1 MCLSFLE
8 YSVQRLQENSIF
20 YFVKR
25 FILYFQTFAVCFT
38 IKTVY
43 HIISYHII
51 LYYITLS
58 DDTTRGQ
65 HRVRFSV
72 HHHPF
77 YSTVLRE
84 A

>member
-8 YSVQRLQENSIF
+8 YSAQRLQENSIF
-20 YFVKR
+20 YFVKL

-43 HIISYHII
+43 HIISY
-51 LYYITLS
+51 YITLS

-65 HRVRFSV
+65 HSVKFSF

-84 A
+84 P

>member
-8 YSVQRLQENSIF
+8 YSAQRLQENSIF
-20 YFVKR
+20 YFVKL

-43 HIISYHII
+43 HIISYHI
-51 LYYITLS
+51 TLHY
-58 DDTTRGQ
+58 RMIQ
-65 HRVRFSV
+65 HVDSI
-72 HHHPF
+72 
-77 YSTVLRE
+77 

>member
-38 IKTVY
+38 IKTV
-43 HIISYHII
+43 SYHII

-58 DDTTRGQ
+58 DDTTRG
-65 HRVRFSV
+65 RI
-72 HHHPF
+72 
-77 YSTVLRE
+77 E
-84 A
+84 

>member
-43 HIISYHII
+43 HIISY
-51 LYYITLS
+51 YITLHYII
-58 DDTTRGQ
+58 G
-65 HRVRFSV
+65 
-72 HHHPF
+72 
-77 YSTVLRE
+77 
-84 A
+84 